1 MGGTEAPAQ
10 EFGSQFVTDAVR
22 GGQAGRN
29 ETLYLELRRGN
40 ETLDP
45 ADWFV
50 LNPVTEPQQD

>member
-10 EFGSQFVTDAVR
+10 EFGAQFVADAMR
-22 GGQAGRN
+22 GGDAGQP
-29 ETLYLELRRGN
+29 ETLYLELRKGN

-50 LNPVTEPQQD
+50 LNPVVETEQD